1 MFLGEE
7 EEGELGGC
15 FWITTNR
22 LVSPWANALNPASLN
37 IGSLITACSQLH
49 RVTIRQWKLPSIA
62 S

>member
-22 LVSPWANALNPASLN
+22 LVSPWANAL
-37 IGSLITACSQLH
+37 ITQL
-49 RVTIRQWKLPSIA
+49 L
-62 S
+62 